1 MSLKN
6 FLLDLLFPKKCY
18 GCGCD
23 NIWLCQKCLA
33 NLKLYEGES
42 PRALNNTR
50 DLIIAGEYKDKIL
63 SDLIIAFKF
72 GYNKELAI
80 PLFIFLK
87 SALDKKILIDSLSGK
102 LWQDILVVPIP
113 LHKKRKKWRGFNQSE
128 LIAREIC
135 NYYKWELNLELI
147 KIKKT
152 LTQAELSEDLRLSN
166 LKGVFKW
173 TDKPITQTVLL
184 IDDVITSG
192 ATINEAELC
201 LKEMGASHII
211 KVAIAKG

>member
-33 NLKLYEGES
+33 NLKLYEGEI

>member
-33 NLKLYEGES
+33 NLKLYEGEI
-42 PRALNNTR
+42 PRALNNTH

>member
-33 NLKLYEGES
+33 NLKLYEGEI
-42 PRALNNTR
+42 PRALNNTH

-72 GYNKELAI
+72 GCNKELAI

>member
-18 GCGCD
+18 GCGYD

-33 NLKLYEGES
+33 NLKLYEGEV
-42 PRALNNTR
+42 PRALNNIR
-50 DLIIAGEYKDKIL
+50 DLIIAGEYKDKVL
-63 SDLIIAFKF
+63 SDLITAFKF
-72 GYNKELAI
+72 GFNKELVV

-87 SALDKKILIDSLSGK
+87 SALDKKILIDNLSGK
-102 LWQDILVVPIP
+102 LWQDILIIPIP

-128 LIAREIC
+128 LIARELS
-135 NYYKWELNLELI
+135 NYYGWPLSLDLV
-147 KIKKT
+147 KIKNT
-152 LTQAELSEDLRLSN
+152 STQVELSEDKRLNN
-166 LKGVFKW
+166 LKEVFKW
-173 TDKPITQTVLL
+173 IGEPITQTILL

-192 ATINEAELC
+192 ATINEAEIT
-201 LKEMGASHII
+201 LKNAGATRII

>member
-33 NLKLYEGES
+33 NLKLYEGEI

-173 TDKPITQTVLL
+173 TGKLITQTVLL